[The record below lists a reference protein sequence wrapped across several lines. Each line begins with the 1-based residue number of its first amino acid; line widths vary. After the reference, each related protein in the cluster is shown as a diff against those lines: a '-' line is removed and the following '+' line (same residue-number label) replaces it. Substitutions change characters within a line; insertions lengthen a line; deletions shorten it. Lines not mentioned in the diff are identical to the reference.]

1 MIAIITRRHRMPMT
15 NPDLSCLGALAVE
28 LSPGATAGRT
38 ALSPAEAGALAD
50 LVARDLDKLVPGV
63 SALDLGLVAALFDPV
78 ELLRPGYPLHAE
90 LERLVARAPGAA
102 GGRVIGFGAGA
113 EGLPPPLR
121 PAPEHAQGPLR
132 LLPLLVR
139 GEPAA
144 VAEVG
149 ERMEQVLLDTGM
161 AGADTALLAQDGF
174 AVAVEHARLLTLNDL
189 AAMMAM
195 QYDHAGL
202 GPLWPLVEA
211 ALLAPASEQWL
222 DAPPEPLAR
231 YANGEVRI
239 AMLDADAWAEGG
251 FAPAGAD
258 AAALGRAFERFQM
271 RQRQCAAV
279 LEAHGIP
286 VTFDHCPVGQDPRAV
301 LSA

>member
-1 MIAIITRRHRMPMT
+1 MPMP

-28 LSPGATAGRT
+28 LSPGAVAGRT
-38 ALSPAEAGALAD
+38 ALSTDEAGALAA
-50 LVARDLDKLVPGV
+50 LVARDLDKLVPGAA
-63 SALDLGLVAALFDPV
+63 ALDLGLVAALFDPV

-121 PAPEHAQGPLR
+121 PAPEHAEGPLR

-139 GEPAA
+139 GGPAA

-174 AVAVEHARLLTLNDL
+174 GAAVEHARLLTLNDL

-211 ALLAPASEQWL
+211 ALLAPESEQWL

-231 YANGEVRI
+231 YAGGEVRM
-239 AMLDADAWAEGG
+239 AMLDADAWSEGG

-271 RQRQCAAV
+271 RQRQFAAV
-279 LEAHGIP
+279 LGAHGIP
-286 VTFDHCPVGQDPRAV
+286 VTFDHCPAGQDPRAV

>member
-1 MIAIITRRHRMPMT
+1 MP
-15 NPDLSCLGALAVE
+15 NPDLSCLAALAVE

-38 ALSPAEAGALAD
+38 ALSPDEAGALAA
-50 LVARDLDKLVPGV
+50 LVARDLDKLVPGAA
-63 SALDLGLVAALFDPV
+63 ALDLGLVAALFDPV

-139 GEPAA
+139 GEPSA

-149 ERMEQVLLDTGM
+149 DRMEQVLLDTGM

-174 AVAVEHARLLTLNDL
+174 GAAVEHARLLTLNDL

-211 ALLAPASEQWL
+211 ALLAPGSEQWL

-231 YANGEVRI
+231 YAAGEVRI
-239 AMLDADAWAEGG
+239 AMLDAEAWAEGG

-258 AAALGRAFERFQM
+258 AAQLGRAFERFQM
-271 RQRQCAAV
+271 RQRQFAAV

-286 VTFDHCPVGQDPRAV
+286 VTFDHCPAGQDPRAV